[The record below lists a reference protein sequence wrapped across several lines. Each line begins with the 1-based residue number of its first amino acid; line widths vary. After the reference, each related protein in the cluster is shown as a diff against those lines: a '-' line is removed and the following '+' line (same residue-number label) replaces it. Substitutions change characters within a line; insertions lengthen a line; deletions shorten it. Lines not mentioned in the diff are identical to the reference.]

1 MKRISII
8 FVLLLATLACNFGVP
23 APEITATE
31 TPPTSAPPVDTLPPA
46 VTVEVPTESPTALSG
61 LARTCQ
67 NVSLIIPEGLAAEI
81 ECQVLPPLSGEEV
94 APWEASPGHIEIALS
109 GYALAD
115 KFHRPRLYIF
125 PVVGLAAV
133 QPEAAENISRVQTIL
148 ANPAGQFSKADLPG
162 VHLFNAGAVFASN
175 IDALNFQSGAGV
187 RALTVFG
194 QYYAPANNHDLF
206 YHFQGLTD
214 NGQYYIIA
222 ILPVT
227 HPGLQADSNEGSL
240 PPAGEFPVYPGFS
253 AAEADMENYY
263 KTITDLLGVAAS
275 ETFSPS
281 LADLDALITS
291 IAVTP

>member
-1 MKRISII
+1 M
-8 FVLLLATLACNFGVP
+8 
-23 APEITATE
+23 
-31 TPPTSAPPVDTLPPA
+31 
-46 VTVEVPTESPTALSG
+46 
-61 LARTCQ
+61 
-67 NVSLIIPEGLAAEI
+67 IIPQGLAAEI
-81 ECQVLPPLSGEEV
+81 ECQLLPPLSGDEV
-94 APWEASPGHIEIALS
+94 APWEATPGHVEIGLS
-109 GYALAD
+109 GYVQAD

-133 QPEAAENISRVQTIL
+133 QPGAAENISRVQTIL
-148 ANPAGQFSKADLPG
+148 ANPAGSFSKADLPG

-175 IDALNFQSGAGV
+175 IEVLNFKNGAGV

-240 PPAGEFPVYPGFS
+240 PPAGEFPAYPGFS

-263 KTITDLLGVAAS
+263 NTITDLLGVAAP
-275 ETFSPS
+275 ETFAPS
-281 LADLDALITS
+281 LADLDALIAS